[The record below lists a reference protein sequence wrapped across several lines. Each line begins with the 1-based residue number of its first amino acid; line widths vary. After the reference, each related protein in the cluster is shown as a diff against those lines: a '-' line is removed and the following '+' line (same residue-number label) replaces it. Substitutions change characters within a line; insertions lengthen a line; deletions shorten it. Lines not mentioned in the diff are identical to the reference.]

1 MKPNLIVMI
10 GLQASGKS
18 TKAKELQKEYEEKY
32 PNQKTVILSSDQIRL
47 EHPEIAN
54 DNSKVFNKLY
64 ADMNYWLRQG
74 DNVIIDSTN
83 TTIKMRRQIF
93 LNLKEDCCK
102 ICCIMNTPYPLC
114 ELRLDLRN
122 TEEDSHKVPHE
133 ALETYYHSFEIPFK
147 EEGWDKIILNNKP
160 KFEESQDYLKQ
171 VMSLAQGFN
180 QQNKHHTQDLG
191 DHLNFVGR
199 TLEKLS
205 DNQILIKS
213 GYVHDIGKLFT
224 QTKGED
230 GNCHYYNH
238 ENVGAYNLM
247 CFCGLYDS
255 VETPFEFN
263 HSLIQY
269 NLNDTLKWLFYI
281 NYHMRL
287 HQVTTEKSIKKWKS
301 IFGEELYNDLR
312 LFEKADKMRPEL
324 ED

>member
-1 MKPNLIVMI
+1 MKTNLIVLV

-18 TKAKELQKEYEEKY
+18 TKARDLQKEYEEKY

-74 DNVIIDSTN
+74 DNVIIDSTAI
-83 TTIKMRRQIF
+83 TIKSRKQIF
-93 LNLKEDCCK
+93 LNLKEDCYK
-102 ICCIMNTPYPLC
+102 ICYIMNTPYELC
-114 ELRLDLRN
+114 ELRLELRN
-122 TEEDSHKVPHE
+122 KEEDSHKVPHE

-147 EEGWDKIILNNKP
+147 EEGWDKIVLNNEP
-160 KFEESQDYLKQ
+160 KLADSNFFIGNAL
-171 VMSLAQGFN
+171 SLAKGFN

-191 DHLNFVGR
+191 THMETVWKNLTHWTDD
-199 TLEKLS
+199 E
-205 DNQILIKS
+205 ILRQAAA
-213 GYVHDIGKLFT
+213 VHDIGKLYT
-224 QTKGED
+224 QTRGED

-238 ENVGAYNLM
+238 ENVGAYKLM
-247 CFCGLYDS
+247 CSCGLYRVYWSDVS
-255 VETPFEFN
+255 NEAVAEYRLE
-263 HSLIQY
+263 
-269 NLNDTLKWLFYI
+269 DTLKWLFYI

>member
-1 MKPNLIVMI
+1 MKPNLIVFI

-47 EHPEIAN
+47 EHPEIAD

-64 ADMNYWLRQG
+64 ADMNYWLRHG
-74 DNVIIDSTN
+74 DNIIIDSTN

-93 LNLKEDCCK
+93 LNLKEDCYK
-102 ICCIMNTPYPLC
+102 ICYIMNTLYEEC
-114 ELRLDLRN
+114 KFRLSKRN
-122 TEEDSHKVPHE
+122 AEENSHKVPLE
-133 ALETYYHSFEIPFK
+133 ALEMYYHSFEIPFFY
-147 EEGWDKIILNNKP
+147 EGFDEIKLDKQITL
-160 KFEESQDYLKQ
+160 EESNIFLQNISMQAK
-171 VMSLAQGFN
+171 GFN

-191 DHLNFVGR
+191 EHMNFVGN
-199 TLEKLS
+199 TLVNLT
-205 DNQILIKS
+205 NNRLLIQA
-213 GYVHDIGKLFT
+213 GYLHDIGKLFT

-230 GNCHYYNH
+230 GNCHYYKH
-238 ENVGAYNLM
+238 ENVGAYKLM
-247 CFCGLYDS
+247 CSCGFYRIYWSDVSNEAVAEYRL
-255 VETPFEFN
+255 E
-263 HSLIQY
+263 
-269 NLNDTLKWLFYI
+269 DTLKWLFYI

-287 HQVTTEKSIKKWKS
+287 HNVTTEKSIKKWKS